1 MSDTSLRR
9 NQRNLWLLLL
19 AGATSVGAVALGVA
33 IVSAQAPAP
42 AVAPPD
48 FSRDVMPIFES
59 NCLRCHNTAE
69 EKGGLLLESYEDL
82 MRGGDDGV
90 PVVAGNA
97 DDSPIIRQVEGHA
110 KPKMPPKA
118 DLRPEDIATLRAW
131 IAAGAT
137 YSPARRASLD
147 DKVPAL
153 PQSGGLLAEVP
164 ALGFSPDGAE
174 LAVAG
179 YREVRRFRLPSG
191 LSDPAIGGL
200 SDQVRALAWSP
211 DGKLL
216 AAGGG
221 TPGAF
226 GELVLID
233 TATGAVVRTL
243 DGHRDYVYFVAFS
256 PDGKRLA
263 SCGYDRQIR
272 IWDTATGKPT
282 GVLREHT
289 EAVYA
294 VAFDSAGTLLASASA
309 DRSVKIWD
317 TAKGVRLYTITE
329 PTDSVLT
336 LAFRPGSH
344 VLVAG
349 GADKRLR
356 AWRIDASAATLIG
369 NTLAHTGSIIRVVF
383 SPDGSRLASASSS
396 REVKIWNAE
405 TLTLERA
412 LPGQSD
418 WVQSL
423 AFSPDGR
430 ALALGRYDGTV
441 SVFDPSTGR
450 RLQDLIRPAATAA
463 DARRG
468 K

>member
-1 MSDTSLRR
+1 MLGA
-9 NQRNLWLLLL
+9 
-19 AGATSVGAVALGVA
+19 AGVSAAALGVTV
-33 IVSAQAPAP
+33 VSAQAPASP
-42 AVAPPD
+42 AGPPD

-90 PVVAGNA
+90 PVVVGNA
-97 DDSPIIRQVEGHA
+97 DDSPIVRQVEGRA

-118 DLRPEDIATLRAW
+118 DLRAEDIATLRAW
-131 IAAGAT
+131 IAAGAK
-137 YSPARRASLD
+137 YSPPRRVSLD

-164 ALGFSPDGAE
+164 ALGFSPDGGE

-179 YREVRRFRLPSG
+179 YKQIKRFRV
-191 LSDPAIGGL
+191 PAGTGDEPFGGL
-200 SDQVRALAWSP
+200 SDQIRALAWSP

-233 TATGAVVRTL
+233 ATTGAIVKTL
-243 DGHRDYVYFVAFS
+243 EGHRDYVYNVAFS

-272 IWDTATGKPT
+272 LWDVATGKPMS
-282 GVLREHT
+282 VLKEHT

-294 VAFDSAGTLLASASA
+294 VAFDADGRLLASASA

-317 TAKGVRLYTITE
+317 TAKGVRLYTIND
-329 PTDSVLT
+329 PSDAVLT
-336 LAFRPGSH
+336 LAFGPGSH

-356 AWRIDASAATLIG
+356 AWRIDQTAATLVA
-369 NTLAHTGSIIRVVF
+369 NTLAHTGSIIKVAF
-383 SPDGSRLASASSS
+383 SPDGSRLVSASSS
-396 REVKIWNAE
+396 REVKIWKADG
-405 TLTLERA
+405 LTLERVLA
-412 LPGQSD
+412 GQSD
-418 WVQSL
+418 WVQSV
-423 AFSPDGR
+423 AFSPDGH

-441 SVFDPSTGR
+441 SLVDPSSGR
-450 RLQDLIRPAATAA
+450 RLQDLIRPVATTGG
-463 DARRG
+463 ARRG

>member
-97 DDSPIIRQVEGHA
+97 DDSPMIRQVEARA

-131 IAAGAT
+131 IAAGAK

-233 TATGAVVRTL
+233 TATGGVAHTL
-243 DGHRDYVYFVAFS
+243 EGHRDYVYAVAFS
-256 PDGKRLA
+256 P
-263 SCGYDRQIR
+263 
-272 IWDTATGKPT
+272 
-282 GVLREHT
+282 
-289 EAVYA
+289 
-294 VAFDSAGTLLASASA
+294 
-309 DRSVKIWD
+309 
-317 TAKGVRLYTITE
+317 
-329 PTDSVLT
+329 
-336 LAFRPGSH
+336 
-344 VLVAG
+344 
-349 GADKRLR
+349 
-356 AWRIDASAATLIG
+356 
-369 NTLAHTGSIIRVVF
+369 
-383 SPDGSRLASASSS
+383 
-396 REVKIWNAE
+396 
-405 TLTLERA
+405 
-412 LPGQSD
+412 
-418 WVQSL
+418 
-423 AFSPDGR
+423 
-430 ALALGRYDGTV
+430 
-441 SVFDPSTGR
+441 
-450 RLQDLIRPAATAA
+450 
-463 DARRG
+463 
-468 K
+468 

>member
-1 MSDTSLRR
+1 M
-9 NQRNLWLLLL
+9 
-19 AGATSVGAVALGVA
+19 
-33 IVSAQAPAP
+33 
-42 AVAPPD
+42 
-48 FSRDVMPIFES
+48 
-59 NCLRCHNTAE
+59 
-69 EKGGLLLESYEDL
+69 
-82 MRGGDDGV
+82 
-90 PVVAGNA
+90 
-97 DDSPIIRQVEGHA
+97 IRQVEGRA

-131 IAAGAT
+131 IAAGAK
-137 YSPARRASLD
+137 YSPSRRASLD

-164 ALGFSPDGAE
+164 SLGFSPDGTE

-179 YREVRRFRLPSG
+179 YKEVRRFRVPAG
-191 LSDPAIGGL
+191 TSDTAFGGL

-243 DGHRDYVYFVAFS
+243 DGHRDYVYNVAFS

-272 IWDTATGKPT
+272 IWDTATGKPMA
-282 GVLREHT
+282 VLREHT

-294 VAFDSAGTLLASASA
+294 VAFDPDGKLLASASA

-317 TAKGVRLYTITE
+317 TGKSVRLYTISD
-329 PTDSVLT
+329 PTDAVLT

-344 VLVAG
+344 ELVAG

-356 AWRIDASAATLIG
+356 VWRVDQSAATLLA
-369 NTLAHTGSIIRVVF
+369 NTLAHTGSIIKVAF

-396 REVKIWNAE
+396 REVKVWKTE
-405 TLTLERA
+405 GLTLERA
-412 LPGQSD
+412 LSGQSD

-430 ALALGRYDGTV
+430 SVALGRYDGTV

-450 RLQDLIRPAATAA
+450 RVRDLIAPATRAEG
-463 DARRG
+463 RRG